1 MTAIDCEVAKATL
14 LRDSELIGEI
24 TADNNGQHGSFP
36 PGPLSPGIYQIVLQ
50 FSVLF
55 DQTSG
60 EADRDFNFSGAI
72 TVGEAVPTNEIEW
85 NNSAGGAFHTATNWD
100 PQMVPG
106 TNDTAIFGLE
116 SAYSVDVGAATTE
129 RLELRSGDVTLTTAD
144 YTVSSI
150 VFDPAGILLD
160 NAKLTLASQSVLRG
174 VHALIGE
181 SAAARVD
188 VVTGGLV
195 LSGSLR
201 VGGPGN
207 GILDIEDGGIVLG
220 GEGRIGNGVGGGTVT
235 VTGAASGWGSGNL
248 SVGHSGNGTLTI
260 SDGAGVT
267 SVAGFVGFGAGM
279 TGTVTIQGFGSD
291 VPTQPSNWTLTG
303 DLHIG
308 EGGVGV
314 LNALDGAKVTCP
326 NMNLGIS
333 APGTALVTGIGTEP
347 SLVDVANLL
356 IVGEANSGIL
366 NVEDGAEVRIATGIF
381 VGYSETGIGTIN
393 VVGKSPAGPSLL
405 DTLGDILVGFDGG
418 TGFLNIKEDATVI
431 SDGAGVD
438 PNSRVELGVD
448 GAPGNPASWS
458 VSDDLLV
465 GSVSGTGP
473 AVVALHNGAIVTVGV
488 KLTIFGNGSICGNGT
503 YSAPIVENN
512 GTVCPGNSAGT
523 LVIDGDYTQ
532 TSVGKLLMEMAGP
545 DPGQFDVLHV
555 TGASVLDGTMEV
567 QMLGNF
573 LPAAGQTFD
582 LLQLDGSV
590 TGDFS
595 EITFPDL
602 KPDFEFSAEQVG
614 GVFKI
619 TALNDGL
626 AANALLNISTRAQV
640 GTGDNVL
647 IAGFIVQG
655 NEPKTVLLRGIGP
668 SLTAFGVSGAL
679 ANPTLELRDS
689 DGELIFSNDDWMDS
703 PQKQQIIDSTIPP
716 ADDLES
722 AILATLDPGAYTTI
736 LRGANDGTG
745 VGLLEVYDLAQDAS
759 VNMLNIST
767 RGDVQTG
774 DDVMIAGFIATG
786 TTQIL
791 TRAIGPSLTEAGL
804 ANVLADP
811 TLEVFDANG
820 ATLLAND
827 NWKDSQQSE
836 IEATAIPPPSDLESA
851 ALMTLEAGAY
861 TIIVRGANE
870 TSGIGLVEVYKL

>member
-1 MTAIDCEVAKATL
+1 MTY
-14 LRDSELIGEI
+14 
-24 TADNNGQHGSFP
+24 Q
-36 PGPLSPGIYQIVLQ
+36 PG
-50 FSVLF
+50 
-55 DQTSG
+55 
-60 EADRDFNFSGAI
+60 
-72 TVGEAVPTNEIEW
+72 
-85 NNSAGGAFHTATNWD
+85 
-100 PQMVPG
+100 
-106 TNDTAIFGLE
+106 
-116 SAYSVDVGAATTE
+116 
-129 RLELRSGDVTLTTAD
+129 
-144 YTVSSI
+144 
-150 VFDPAGILLD
+150 
-160 NAKLTLASQSVLRG
+160 
-174 VHALIGE
+174 
-181 SAAARVD
+181 
-188 VVTGGLV
+188 
-195 LSGSLR
+195 
-201 VGGPGN
+201 
-207 GILDIEDGGIVLG
+207 
-220 GEGRIGNGVGGGTVT
+220 
-235 VTGAASGWGSGNL
+235 
-248 SVGHSGNGTLTI
+248 
-260 SDGAGVT
+260 
-267 SVAGFVGFGAGM
+267 
-279 TGTVTIQGFGSD
+279 
-291 VPTQPSNWTLTG
+291 TLTG
-303 DLHIG
+303 DLKIG
-308 EGGVGV
+308 EGGVGE
-314 LNALDGAKVTCP
+314 LNVLDGALVTCP
-326 NMNLGIS
+326 DMRLGIS
-333 APGTALVTGIGTEP
+333 APGTALVKGFGTKP
-347 SLVDVANLL
+347 SFVDVATTVF
-356 IVGEANSGIL
+356 VGDGTPGIL
-366 NVEDGAEVRIATGIF
+366 NIEDGAQVRATNDIF
-381 VGYSETGIGTIN
+381 VGFDAVGTIN
-393 VVGKSPAGPSLL
+393 VVGKSTAGPSLL
-405 DTLGDILVGFDGG
+405 DSLGNLAVGLFDDP
-418 TGFLNIKEDATVI
+418 GFLTIKEDATVI
-431 SDGAGVD
+431 ADEGIVTFG
-438 PNSRVELGVD
+438 RVELGVD
-448 GAPGNPASWS
+448 NAPGNPASWS
-458 VSDDLLV
+458 VNDELTV
-465 GSVSGTGP
+465 GSLDETNIG
-473 AVVALHNGAIVTVGV
+473 VVELHNGAIVTVGV
-488 KLTIFGNGSICGNGT
+488 KLTILNSGSICGNGT
-503 YSAPIVENN
+503 YSVTGVENN

-532 TSVGKLLMEMAGP
+532 TSVGKLLMEIAGP

-590 TGDFS
+590 SGEFS

-668 SLTAFGVSGAL
+668 SLTAFGVPGAL

-689 DGELIFSNDDWMDS
+689 DGSLIFANDDWMTS
-703 PQKQQIIDSTIPP
+703 PQKQQIIDSMIPP
-716 ADDLES
+716 TDDLES

-736 LRGANDGTG
+736 QRGVNDGTG
-745 VGLLEVYDLAQDAS
+745 IGLVEVYDLGPEAS

-767 RGDVQTG
+767 RGNVQTG

-820 ATLLAND
+820 ASLLAND

-836 IEATAIPPPSDLESA
+836 IEATAIPPPNDLESA